1 MGTFKRKNTV
11 SKKLGSDDLRIHT
24 GIRLK
29 KTSARPKPSSWF
41 QRLIGVVFNKGKK
54 DLFLYACEYYLKNV
68 IISLTIFDEY
78 FQISRYSL
86 LKLHLPFHNLF
97 LNN

>member
-29 KTSARPKPSSWF
+29 KSASTPKPSGWL
-41 QRLIGVVFNKGKK
+41 QRLIGVVFSKRTKG
-54 DLFLYACEYYLKNV
+54 
-68 IISLTIFDEY
+68 T
-78 FQISRYSL
+78 
-86 LKLHLPFHNLF
+86 
-97 LNN
+97 